1 MATTAVLAR
10 SSDDPPILRSSRV
23 FAKRLESSKYGCDDV
38 LKNSRSLSSKVSG
51 VVLVVIVFF
60 NNGVRLLNL
69 RSGFRV
75 FGVVISLKYNLTVLI
90 MIIQVY
96 FKYILF
102 IMLK

>member
-10 SSDDPPILRSSRV
+10 SSVDPPILRSSRV
-23 FAKRLESSKYGCDDV
+23 FAKRLESSKYGCADV

-69 RSGFRV
+69 LSGFRV
-75 FGVVISLKYNLTVLI
+75 FGVVISLK
-90 MIIQVY
+90 
-96 FKYILF
+96 
-102 IMLK
+102 

>member
-10 SSDDPPILRSSRV
+10 SSVDPPILRSSRV

-60 NNGVRLLNL
+60 NGVRLLNL

-75 FGVVISLKYNLTVLI
+75 FGVVISLK
-90 MIIQVY
+90 
-96 FKYILF
+96 
-102 IMLK
+102 